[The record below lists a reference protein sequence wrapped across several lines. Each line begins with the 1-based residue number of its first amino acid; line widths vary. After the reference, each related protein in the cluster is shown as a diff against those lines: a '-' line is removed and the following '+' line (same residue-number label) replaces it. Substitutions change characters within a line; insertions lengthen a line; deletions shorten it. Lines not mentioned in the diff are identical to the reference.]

1 MITFHPSESLLALA
15 PTTLP
20 NRRRARY
27 LGDNVCIALPS
38 LATRDQTLL
47 GNFYRVLIEL
57 LFAMANPANSDTDKW
72 RDVTR
77 WMQQYPVEGLIDD
90 LQALGEASDV
100 QGSNEALSKAI
111 HDIRGGALSALLGR
125 LQLLGHL
132 PHSESELN
140 TLFILTRD
148 HLKIMRSAVVGLDDA
163 RREADRRPKSHAMQ
177 LMVDKWRGAVV
188 GPRTQGRSIR
198 MFVECSFEGALT
210 ECCLESAAIDRL
222 FYNLSNNACRHAA
235 TDRLDMVVFPVPDAA
250 GECLRFVLSNEVSA
264 ADAAR
269 LGAITRG
276 SALPSHEKGRGSSL
290 LPLFT
295 PKVSTTGS
303 GFGLTVV
310 ADFVAGAFGLQD
322 RTEAL
327 RERYVGAVLE
337 GNTFRIWFHWPIANQ
352 SLPPKQDDYHHPAES
367 LSEP

>member
-1 MITFHPSESLLALA
+1 MTASPPESLLALA

-27 LGDNVCIALPS
+27 LGDDVCITMDM
-38 LATRDQTLL
+38 LAVRDQTLL
-47 GNFYRVLIEL
+47 GRFYRILTEL
-57 LFAMANPANSDTDKW
+57 LFAMANPENDDADKW

-77 WMQQYPVEGLIDD
+77 WMQQHPVEGLIDE
-90 LQALGEASDV
+90 LQELGNASNA
-100 QGSNEALSKAI
+100 QSSNETMAKAI

-125 LQLLGHL
+125 LQLLGFR
-132 PHSESELN
+132 PHTENELN
-140 TLFILTRD
+140 ILFVLTRD

-163 RREADRRPKSHAMQ
+163 RREADRRPKAHSMQ

-188 GPRTQGRSIR
+188 GPRAQSRSIR

-210 ECCLESAAIDRL
+210 ECCLESAAIDRI

-264 ADAAR
+264 RDAAR
-269 LGAITRG
+269 LRSLTQGSPAPGPETNRG
-276 SALPSHEKGRGSSL
+276 SGL

-295 PKVSTTGS
+295 PRISTTGS

-322 RTEAL
+322 RMEAL

-337 GNTFRIWFHWPIANQ
+337 GHTFRIWFHWPIANQ
-352 SLPPKQDDYHHPAES
+352 FLPPKRDDYHHPAES